1 MRSMARQSREDRR
14 LDAIRSV
21 SIEDIV
27 YGRHTRWRRFL
38 RRAKK
43 ATSVVSALAAAT
55 AVGSAV
61 YFVLSRPG
69 EVLLTSKPP
78 ASSASAPQI
87 SEPLDV
93 PPLSAIATAG
103 DPVPMVH
110 PAPMGAPVNTATPF
124 EMATLSNDATVD
136 IPSAEVTP
144 NRRAEVQVD
153 PGRLPTPRPDEPIVT
168 GSIARADADPRETR
182 RFRPCRTLQ
191 RWTSHLPLPRI
202 HCGG

>member
-1 MRSMARQSREDRR
+1 MARQSREEKR

-38 RRAKK
+38 RHAKK
-43 ATSVVSALAAAT
+43 AASVVSALAAAM

-61 YFVLSRPG
+61 YFVLSGSG

-103 DPVPMVH
+103 DPVTMVH
-110 PAPMGAPVNTATPF
+110 PTPMRAPARTADPL
-124 EMATLSNDATVD
+124 EMAALTDDATAE
-136 IPSAEVTP
+136 IPP
-144 NRRAEVQVD
+144 
-153 PGRLPTPRPDEPIVT
+153 PGATSEPLPEADLARLPTPRPDEPIVT
-168 GSIARADADPRETR
+168 GSIARTDADPSER
-182 RFRPCRTLQ
+182 RGFRPCRTLQ
-191 RWTSHLPLPRI
+191 RWTSRLPLPRI